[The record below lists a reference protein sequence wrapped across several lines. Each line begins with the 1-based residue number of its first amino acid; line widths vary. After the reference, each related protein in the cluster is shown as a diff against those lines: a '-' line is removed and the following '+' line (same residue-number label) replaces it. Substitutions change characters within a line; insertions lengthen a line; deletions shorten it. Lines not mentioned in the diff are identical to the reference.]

1 MTTTGT
7 SRDVETP
14 APPRADQTAA
24 QTKLTDRDKAERRL
38 GVRLVLPAAI
48 VMALVTIYP
57 ILYAIWLSLQRYNLR
72 FPNDRKYVWFAN
84 YAKILSSGVFWQ
96 VFRNTIA
103 ITVVS
108 VAIEFVLGLGLA
120 LVMHRAIFGRNVVRT
135 SILIPYGISTVVAA
149 FAFKFAVSPDDGG
162 FLFKNAT
169 NPPLSNHWG
178 SLAVIIATE
187 VWKTTPFMALLLLAG
202 LATVPNELVE
212 AAKVDGASAWQRLR
226 KVILPTM
233 KAAVM
238 VALLFRTLDAV
249 RIFDTVYIQTKG
261 ANNTATLS
269 QLGYNQ
275 LINQLNLGLG
285 SAVSVLLFL
294 LVVLIAFIFVK
305 GFRTNLGTVRGERWP
320 P

>member
-1 MTTTGT
+1 
-7 SRDVETP
+7 V
-14 APPRADQTAA
+14 
-24 QTKLTDRDKAERRL
+24 
-38 GVRLVLPAAI
+38 
-48 VMALVTIYP
+48 
-57 ILYAIWLSLQRYNLR
+57 YAIWLSLQRYNLR
-72 FPNDRKYVWFAN
+72 FPDDRKYVWFAN
-84 YAKILSSGVFWQ
+84 YAKILSSGAFWQ
-96 VFRNTIA
+96 VFVTTMV

-108 VAIEFVLGLGLA
+108 VAIEFVLGLSLA
-120 LVMHRAIFGRNVVRT
+120 LVMHRAIFGRNLVRT
-135 SILIPYGISTVVAA
+135 SILIPYGVITVVAA
-149 FAFKFAVSPDDGG
+149 FAFKFAVSPDEGG
-162 FLFKNAT
+162 FLFKSSAS
-169 NPPLSNHWG
+169 PPLNGHWS
-178 SLAVIIATE
+178 SLAVIIVTE
-187 VWKTTPFMALLLLAG
+187 VWKTTPFMSLLLLAG
-202 LATVPNELVE
+202 LAIVPNELVE

-233 KAAVM
+233 KSAVL

-305 GFRTNLGTVRGERWP
+305 VFRTNLGAVRGEG
-320 P
+320 